1 MQSSLLKTQVNIS
14 LNTGEVTIAA
24 RLGGGA
30 TAAQNIVNGIVNR
43 VFRSLRHHIW
53 HFPFYVQC
61 IYSSQKATA
70 IAKNYKN
77 YIYAA
82 VTTSLWISDVKVLLP
97 FLVSS
102 HL

>member
-43 VFRSLRHHIW
+43 AFRSLRHH
-53 HFPFYVQC
+53 FPFCVQC

-77 YIYAA
+77 YIYVA
-82 VTTSLWISDVKVLLP
+82 VTTTLWISDVKVLLP